1 MVSGIKGIA
10 GPPMALVSAVGELFD
25 SDDEE

>member
-10 GPPMALVSAVGELFD
+10 GPPIALVKTVGELFD